1 MIEIRGNIFDQ
12 KCDAICITTNGII
25 KKNGEAVM
33 GAGIALQAKIKYPQ
47 LPKLLA
53 EKIAQEGNKVYSFKF
68 DNDDRTIITFPTKNH
83 WKDDSDIELIKRSLL
98 QLVWMTTRNK
108 WERVCL
114 PRPGCSNGRLNWFDV
129 KKYVSKLD
137 NRFIIVNL

>member
-1 MIEIRGNIFDQ
+1 MIEINGNIFDQ

-53 EKIAQEGNKVYSFKF
+53 EKITQEGNKIYSFKF
-68 DNDDRTIITFPTKNH
+68 GNINIVTFPTKNH
-83 WKDDSDIELIKRSLL
+83 WRDDSNIELIKQSLL
-98 QLVWMTTRNK
+98 QLVQMANNNEWK
-108 WERVCL
+108 KVCL
-114 PRPGCSNGRLNWFDV
+114 PRPGCNNGKLNWLDI

>member
-53 EKIAQEGNKVYSFKF
+53 EKIAQEGNRVYSFKL
-68 DNDDRTIITFPTKNH
+68 DDDRSIVTFPTKNH
-83 WKDDSDIELIKRSLL
+83 WRDDSDIELIKQSLL
-98 QLVWMTTRNK
+98 QLVWMTTQNE
-108 WERVCL
+108 WEKVCL
-114 PRPGCSNGRLNWFDV
+114 PRPGCSNGKLKWTDV
-129 KKYVSKLD
+129 KRYVSKLD
-137 NRFIIVNL
+137 DRFIVVNL